1 MEALHMLRNEL
12 FDLTGKIALVSGASR
27 GIGQAIAEGLAAF
40 GAHVIVTSRKLEAC
54 EQVAQGI
61 RADGGQATALKCHAG
76 TMEDIDNLFDTIDRD
91 FGRLDILINCAA
103 ASPYFGP
110 IADTEV
116 AAFDKT
122 VEVNLRGPFFMSAK
136 AVHRM
141 KQSGGGTILNVAS
154 INALHPGPYQGIYSI
169 TKAAMV
175 NMTKAFAREYGKDN
189 IRVNAILPGLIE
201 TKLSAALTSDKQKLE
216 ALLKTFPISR
226 LGQPI
231 DMVGGVIYL
240 VSDAAAFTTGETL
253 VMDGGATI

>member
-1 MEALHMLRNEL
+1 MLRNEL

-61 RADGGQATALKCHAG
+61 RDDGGQATALKCHAG
-76 TMEDIDNLFDTIDRD
+76 NMDDIDTLFDAIDRD
-91 FGRLDILINCAA
+91 FGRLDILINCGA

-141 KQSGGGTILNVAS
+141 KQSGGGAILNVAS
-154 INALHPGPYQGIYSI
+154 INALRPGPYQGIYSI

-201 TKLSAALTSDKQKLE
+201 TKLSSALTSDKPRLE